1 LGIRNLKIFNRA
13 LLGKWLWHYVHE
25 REAWLKIV
33 DAKFGSAWGEWCS
46 IDPPGSHGVGL
57 WKYIKKG
64 WSLFCRHTR
73 FELGDG
79 SKIKFWDDVWCG
91 EMTLKEAFLAL
102 YGIARDKDVL
112 VAAHL
117 DSTSGSLQWD
127 VSFIRASHDC
137 EVEVLASFFTSLYT
151 VRVRREGEDKLW
163 WAPFP

>member
-1 LGIRNLKIFNRA
+1 LKIFNRA

-91 EMTLKEAFLAL
+91 EMTLKEAFMAL
-102 YGIARDKDVL
+102 YGIARDKELTWTLL
-112 VAAHL
+112 VVPF
-117 DSTSGSLQWD
+117 SGMLALFELLTTARWKSWLPSSLRC
-127 VSFIRASHDC
+127 IPL
-137 EVEVLASFFTSLYT
+137 E
-151 VRVRREGEDKLW
+151 
-163 WAPFP
+163 